1 MYLGEDVVFCM
12 SGDDKFLL
20 DLSWR
25 QLAALWLEPELLRR
39 LVSSFLPL
47 QLKAPEAKTQMTF
60 RSWSFSLGD
69 ETQWG
74 GEETSPIRVACC
86 FPTLVLKKAITL
98 PYIVIFSEVIVDSLI
113 AREENT
119 VLLESSSSLF
129 RE

>member
-12 SGDDKFLL
+12 SGDDKLLL

-60 RSWSFSLGD
+60 RSWSSLGD

-98 PYIVIFSEVIVDSLI
+98 PYIVIFSEVIVDSLT

-119 VLLESSSSLF
+119 VLLESSSLLF

>member
-47 QLKAPEAKTQMTF
+47 QLKAPESQD
-60 RSWSFSLGD
+60 SND
-69 ETQWG
+69 IQ
-74 GEETSPIRVACC
+74 I
-86 FPTLVLKKAITL
+86 LVL
-98 PYIVIFSEVIVDSLI
+98 
-113 AREENT
+113 
-119 VLLESSSSLF
+119 LLGG
-129 RE
+129 